1 MKKALKAINFSD
13 KKNFWLKIIAFLFV
27 FFVLIDSFI
36 FSIPTTASA
45 DISSGLVGYWKLD
58 ETSGTTATDSAGTNN
73 GAVTGAIWT
82 TGKLNN
88 ALSFNGTSNYVSVP
102 RMNYE
107 EITVSAWFYKN
118 ANDTVNADAIWGG
131 WRWNREIKF

>member
-1 MKKALKAINFSD
+1 MKKSLKAINFSG

-107 EITVSAWFYKN
+107 EITVSGWVNKN
-118 ANDTVNADAIWGG
+118 GQDLSGK
-131 WRWNREIKF
+131 KFDPLF